1 MKRYLAQLSNFE
13 YTVLTM
19 SDAVQQIKDKISIVD
34 IIAPYVELHKAGK
47 NYKGRSPFSAEKT
60 PSFYVS
66 PDRGMYYCFSTS
78 QGGDMFSFI
87 QAMEGVDFKEALKQL
102 ADKAGVELVK
112 EDPKK
117 RTERERWYA
126 ALDGA
131 VAFYQAELEKE
142 TEAYQYL
149 KDRGVTAHTVA
160 EWKIGYAPGP
170 PKGGWR
176 EVKDA
181 LEAKAFSAEELLT
194 VGLIKQT
201 DGGKEPFDVFRDRIV
216 FPMADSSGKVV
227 AFSGRI
233 LHPNDK
239 APKYVNSP
247 ETPLYKK
254 SDLLYG
260 YDKAKTGIR
269 TLGFSLIVEGQFDVV
284 MAHQAGYHNTVAV
297 SGTALT
303 LHHVQL
309 LQRLSEKVVLALDS
323 DRAGIAAMKKSAELM
338 LNRGMDVKVVELP
351 EGNDPADLIQSDLAS
366 FKSLVG
372 KSVHVIE
379 FLLHVLKRSESD
391 SRALKLK
398 AREDVLP
405 FILLLPNRIDQ
416 EHFVSIVAEEI
427 GSTTEAIRFEV
438 DRLRDEAK
446 LQTTVTPARE
456 VSVSSMPPKMQTDSA
471 RSAFLYL
478 TVMQDVAPDRVVKI
492 IQQYLDS
499 HIPPHQFT
507 ISDSEKAELSFSFE
521 SQIETMPKLA
531 LEEDIISKLNFLR
544 KKLLEHQHAG
554 KRAKLIEAEQAGD
567 AEAMTASLQEFQ
579 ELQQE
584 LRQEAL
590 TLDIF
595 VESN

>member
-1 MKRYLAQLSNFE
+1 MLIIAYSRILS
-13 YTVLTM
+13 LLM
-19 SDAVQQIKDKISIVD
+19 SDAVQQIKDKLSIVD
-34 IIAPYVELHKAGK
+34 IITPYVELHKAGK
-47 NYKGRSPFSAEKT
+47 NYKGKSPFSAEKT

-78 QGGDMFSFI
+78 QGGDMFNFI
-87 QAMEGVDFKEALKQL
+87 QAMEGVDFKEALQQL

-117 RTERERWYA
+117 RTERERWYG

-142 TEAYQYL
+142 TEAYEYL
-149 KDRGVTAHTVA
+149 KNRGVTAQTVA
-160 EWKIGYAPGP
+160 AWKIGYAPGP

-181 LEAKAFSAEELLT
+181 LEPKGYTNEELHT
-194 VGLIKQT
+194 VGLIKKT
-201 DGGKEPFDVFRDRIV
+201 EGGKEPFDVFRDRIV
-216 FPMADSSGKVV
+216 FPMADTSGKVV

-254 SDLLYG
+254 SELLYG

-309 LQRLSEKVVLALDS
+309 LQRLSEKAVLALDC
-323 DRAGIAAMKKSAELM
+323 DRAGINAMKKSAELM
-338 LNRGMDVKVVELP
+338 LARGMDVKVVELP
-351 EGNDPADLIQSDLAS
+351 EGNDPADLIQSDLVE
-366 FKSLVG
+366 FKKLVG
-372 KSVHVIE
+372 KSVHIIE
-379 FLLHVLKRSESD
+379 FLLHVLKRLESD
-391 SRALKLK
+391 VRVLKLK
-398 AREDVLP
+398 AREEVLP

-427 GSTTEAIRFEV
+427 GSTTDAIRFEV

-446 LQTTVTPARE
+446 IQPAVPV
-456 VSVSSMPPKMQTDSA
+456 VSPQSIQPKMQTDSA

-478 TVMQDVAPDRVVKI
+478 TVMLTVAESRITKV

-499 HIPPHQFT
+499 HIPPHTFT

-521 SQIETMPKLA
+521 NQIETMPKLA
-531 LEEDIISKLNFLR
+531 LEEDVVTKLNFLR
-544 KKLLEHQHAG
+544 KKLLEQQHSI
-554 KRAKLIEAEQAGD
+554 KRAALIELERVGD
-567 AEAMTASLQEFQ
+567 TDAVTANLKEMQEV
-579 ELQQE
+579 QQE

-590 TLDIF
+590 TYEIF
-595 VESN
+595 GETS

>member
-1 MKRYLAQLSNFE
+1 
-13 YTVLTM
+13 M
-19 SDAVQQIKDKISIVD
+19 SDAVQQIKDKLSIVD
-34 IIAPYVELHKAGK
+34 IITPYVELHKAGK
-47 NYKGRSPFSAEKT
+47 NYKGKSPFSAEKT

-78 QGGDMFSFI
+78 QGGDMFNFI
-87 QAMEGVDFKEALKQL
+87 QAMEGVDFKEALVQL
-102 ADKAGVELVK
+102 ADKAGIELVK

-117 RTERERWYA
+117 RTERDRWHA
-126 ALDGA
+126 ALEDA
-131 VAFYQAELEKE
+131 TKFYQSELEKE

-149 KDRGVTAHTVA
+149 KDRGVTAQTVA
-160 EWKIGYAPGP
+160 AWQIGYAPGP

-181 LEAKAFSAEELLT
+181 LEPKGYTAEELLT
-194 VGLIKQT
+194 VGLIKKT
-201 DGGKEPFDVFRDRIV
+201 EGGKEPFDVFRDRIV
-216 FPMADSSGKVV
+216 FPMSDTSGKVV

-269 TLGFSLIVEGQFDVV
+269 TLGFSLVVEGQFDVV

-338 LNRGMDVKVVELP
+338 LTRGMDVKVVEMP
-351 EGNDPADLIQSDLAS
+351 EGNDPADMIKADLAE
-366 FKSLVG
+366 FKKLVG
-372 KSVHVIE
+372 KSVHIIE
-379 FLLHVLKRSESD
+379 FLLHVLKRSETD

-398 AREDVLP
+398 AREEILP
-405 FILLLPNRIDQ
+405 FVLLLPNRIDQ
-416 EHFVSIVAEEI
+416 EHFVAIVAEEI

-446 LQTTVTPARE
+446 MKPAAPE
-456 VSVSSMPPKMQTDSA
+456 VSPQSVQPKMQTDSA
-471 RSAFLYL
+471 RSAYLYL
-478 TVMQDVAPDRVVKI
+478 TVMQDVAEPRVVKI
-492 IQQYLDS
+492 IKQYLDS
-499 HIPPHQFT
+499 HIPPHTFA

-521 SQIETMPKLA
+521 NQIETMPKLA
-531 LEEDIISKLNFLR
+531 LEEDVISKLNFLR
-544 KKLLEHQHAG
+544 KKLLEQKHSV
-554 KRAKLIEAEQAGD
+554 KRAELILLEQSSD
-567 AEAMTASLQEFQ
+567 TDAMTVNLKEMQEV
-579 ELQQE
+579 QQE
-584 LRQEAL
+584 LRQEGL
-590 TLDIF
+590 TIDIF
-595 VESN
+595 EAS